1 MNGLLK
7 YRRFLIV
14 GSETV
19 LIAFTYFLAFQIGFD
34 FDVNRSAM
42 LAFLL
47 TLPLA
52 LLIKLFSFRHFG
64 LLGGWWR
71 YTGMSDALDIS
82 RAAATSSGI
91 LLALF
96 AVAWRPPGLH
106 LTIIVI
112 DLFLTVLAM
121 AGARLAVRAYTEHAS
136 QNYVGVKRALIVGA
150 GREGSAIARELHDS
164 EYQYVPIGFV
174 DDDPTKVG
182 IKIHGLPVLGATRDL
197 PRLLMAYDIN
207 SVLIAVR
214 HAPGALIQRVIEQC
228 NKRHVEFNIAPTP
241 AERMNG
247 SAFRLM
253 RSVNPEDL
261 LGRTPFKIDLAPI
274 RAKLEHKTV
283 LITGAGGS
291 IGSELARQVARFS
304 PGKLLL
310 FDRSENDLFKLG
322 TELSHN
328 FPLLNF
334 LTCIGDILDVRTLR
348 DVFALYRP
356 NSIFH
361 AAAYK
366 HVPMMELNCWQAVT
380 NNIFGTY
387 NVALVAREHQAD
399 DFIMI
404 STDKAVNPTNVMG
417 VTKRVAE
424 LIILA
429 QPPEPTRFT
438 AVRFGNVLGSNGSV
452 LPLFQHQIETGGPL
466 SVTHPDVRR
475 YFMTIPEAAQLV
487 LQASTMGHGGEIFV
501 LEMGSPVRII
511 DLARSAIRLAG
522 RLPEV
527 EIPIVITGL
536 RPGEKLFE
544 ELNLADEGLKPTTHE
559 KIHVLDGGKTD
570 FAQVQR
576 WLDDLSSLVDSR
588 NLHGLINEF
597 MAIVPTYKPSREV
610 LAISEVDRYDYS
622 WKYLQQRTALSSAAQ
637 TRAAA

>member
-1 MNGLLK
+1 MNALLK
-7 YRRFLIV
+7 YRRLLIV
-14 GSETV
+14 GSETF
-19 LIAFTYFLAFQIGFD
+19 LIAFTYLLAFQIEFD
-34 FDVNRSAM
+34 FGMNRSA
-42 LAFLL
+42 LRAFLL

-52 LLIKLFSFRHFG
+52 LLIKLFSFRKFG

-82 RAAATSSGI
+82 RAAAASSGI

-96 AVAWRPPGLH
+96 GLAWRPPGLH

-112 DLFLTVLAM
+112 DLFITVLVM

-150 GREGSAIARELHDS
+150 GRAGSAIARELHDS

-174 DDDPTKVG
+174 DDDPTKLG
-182 IKIHGLPVLGATRDL
+182 IRIHGVPVLGATRDL

-214 HAPGALIQRVIEQC
+214 HAPGALVQRVIEQC
-228 NKRHVEFNIAPTP
+228 NKRHVEFNIAPTT

-274 RAKLEHKTV
+274 RTKLEHKSV

-291 IGSELARQVARFS
+291 IGSELARQVACFS

-334 LTCIGDILDVRTLR
+334 VTCIGDILDVRTLR

-399 DFIMI
+399 DFVMI

-501 LEMGSPVRII
+501 LEMGRPVRII

-527 EIPIVITGL
+527 EIPIVFTGL

-559 KIHVLDGGKTD
+559 KIRVLDGGKTD

-576 WLDDLSSLVDSR
+576 WLDDLSSLVESR

-597 MAIVPTYKPSREV
+597 MAIVPTYRPSTEV

-637 TRAAA
+637 TRAVA